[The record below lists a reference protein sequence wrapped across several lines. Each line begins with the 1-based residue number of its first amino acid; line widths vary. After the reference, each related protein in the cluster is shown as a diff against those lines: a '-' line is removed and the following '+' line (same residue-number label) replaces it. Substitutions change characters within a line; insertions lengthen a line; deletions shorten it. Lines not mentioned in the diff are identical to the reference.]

1 MVNNTTERINK
12 SCLIEVKRLCSATRG
27 ATVEPSTGIGKNKP
41 IYRGVV
47 AFSKVDC
54 SFGSLRVKTI
64 IVCLLK

>member
-1 MVNNTTERINK
+1 M
-12 SCLIEVKRLCSATRG
+12 IEVKRLCSATRG
-27 ATVEPSTGIGKNKP
+27 ATVEPSTGIGKNEP